1 MFAMGSG
8 IRRIAFVI
16 ERTRKHR
23 LTTLRN
29 LKAMLV
35 TTLLGALVTPTAW
48 AGLFG
53 PSSWEECILDR
64 MPGVQNDYAAA
75 VIMTRCS
82 DEFGNPDTAR
92 IPEKG
97 WLTRF
102 NSGDACVAAKGS
114 TTASVNGARV
124 IVASCHRLF
133 DPPPPPPQRSAEGLI
148 DPFLPPPNR

>member
-1 MFAMGSG
+1 MFAKRAG

-16 ERTRKHR
+16 ERTRKRR
-23 LTTLRN
+23 LTGPRN
-29 LKAMLV
+29 LKAILV
-35 TTLLGALVTPTAW
+35 TTLLGALVTPMAW

-75 VIMTRCS
+75 AIMTRCN
-82 DEFGNPDTAR
+82 DEFGNPDTVH

-102 NSGDACVAAKGS
+102 SSGDACVAAKAS
-114 TTASVNGARV
+114 TTASINGARV

-133 DPPPPPPQRSAEGLI
+133 DLPPPPPQQSADGII

>member
-1 MFAMGSG
+1 MFARRSG
-8 IRRIAFVI
+8 IRCMAFVI
-16 ERTRKHR
+16 ERTREDWSASQ
-23 LTTLRN
+23 RN
-29 LKAMLV
+29 LRAILV
-35 TTLLGALVTPTAW
+35 ATLLGALLVPTAR
-48 AGLFG
+48 AGLLA
-53 PSSWEECILDR
+53 PSNWEECILDR

-82 DEFGNPDTAR
+82 DEFGNPDTVR

-102 NSGDACVAAKGS
+102 NSGDACVAAKAS

-133 DPPPPPPQRSAEGLI
+133 DPPPPLPQRPAEGLI

>member
-1 MFAMGSG
+1 MFARRPG

-16 ERTRKHR
+16 ERARKHR
-23 LTTLRN
+23 LATLRN
-29 LKAMLV
+29 LKAILV
-35 TTLLGALVTPTAW
+35 ITLLGALPTPTAW

-53 PSSWEECILDR
+53 PSNWEECILDR

-75 VIMTRCS
+75 VIITRCS
-82 DEFGNPDTAR
+82 DEFGNPDTVR
-92 IPEKG
+92 IPEKS

-102 NSGDACVAAKGS
+102 NSGDACVAAKAS

-133 DPPPPPPQRSAEGLI
+133 DPPPPPSQRSAEGLI
-148 DPFLPPPNR
+148 DPFLPLPNR

>member
-1 MFAMGSG
+1 MFARGPGM
-8 IRRIAFVI
+8 RYIAVI

-23 LTTLRN
+23 RATLRK
-29 LKAMLV
+29 LKAILV
-35 TTLLGALVTPTAW
+35 ATLLGTLFTPTAW

-53 PSSWEECILDR
+53 PSNWEECVLDR

-75 VIMTRCS
+75 VIITRCS
-82 DEFGNPDTAR
+82 DEFGNPDTVR

-102 NSGDACVAAKGS
+102 NSGDACVAAKAS

-133 DPPPPPPQRSAEGLI
+133 DPPPPLPQRSAEGLI